1 MANKPEQNN
10 HMQTQNNQTEAHN
23 SLLKGSAWITAGSVF
38 SRILGAIYI
47 IPWISWLGAHY
58 TSANAIYSKGYNV
71 YSLLLVFSAAGIP
84 GAISKQVAH
93 YNSLNEYA
101 LGQKL
106 FKQGLKIMALFG
118 LVGALVLYVG
128 APLLSVVDF
137 KTFQI
142 DTRTIPL
149 FRSLSF
155 AILVIPVMSITR
167 GFFQG
172 YNDMAPSAISQFFEQ
187 LARVIYLL
195 GATYLIMQVQKG
207 NYVDAVTQSTFA
219 AFIGAL
225 AGILVLVIIYM
236 HRKKELDQLAL
247 QSANNLDISTSEII
261 RQIIHQAIPFI
272 ILDSGITVFQIF
284 DQYSFYPMMR
294 DFVVASRDQLDAYFA
309 VFNFNAQKLVMI
321 IVSLATALSLTV
333 IPLLAGAH
341 ARKDI
346 KGIREQINDGLE
358 LFLFVMFPAAF
369 GMSALARPL
378 YTLFYFQNDLGT
390 WVLQF
395 YSYIAV
401 FLGLF
406 TVLAAMLQG
415 LYMNRLAIIYLVVGI
430 GVKIVMQYPMIFLF
444 KVFGPLIAT
453 GLGMVTTCG
462 LMLWA
467 LYRSYHFNI
476 GRLIRRT
483 FAMVVFSV
491 IMLIGVAIVVKLFS
505 LVLNPSSRFATILPL
520 VIGVLVGVAIYGYLV
535 LKTQLADRILG
546 SRVAG
551 IRRRFGIK

>member
-1 MANKPEQNN
+1 MANRPEQTENIQN
-10 HMQTQNNQTEAHN
+10 QNNKNEAHN

-47 IPWISWLGAHY
+47 IPWITWLGSHY
-58 TSANAIYSKGYNV
+58 TSANAIFSKGYNV

-106 FKQGLKIMALFG
+106 FRQGLKIMALFG
-118 LVGALVLYVG
+118 LIGALVLYLG

-137 KTFQI
+137 KTFEI
-142 DTRTIPL
+142 DSRTIPV

-195 GATYLIMQVQKG
+195 VATYIIMQVQKG
-207 NYVDAVTQSTFA
+207 NYVNAVTHSTFA

-225 AGILVLVIIYM
+225 AGIAVLAWVYFR
-236 HRKKELDQLAL
+236 RKSQFDDLAA

-261 RQIIHQAIPFI
+261 KQIIHQAIPFI
-272 ILDSGITVFQIF
+272 ILDSGITIFQIF
-284 DQYSFYPMMR
+284 DQYSFYPMMK
-294 DFVVASRDQLDAYFA
+294 DFVIATQDQLDAYFA

-321 IVSLATALSLTV
+321 VISLATALAMTA

-341 ARKDI
+341 ARKDVQ
-346 KGIREQINDGLE
+346 GIREQINDTLE

-395 YSYIAV
+395 YSYVAI

-406 TVLAAMLQG
+406 TVLAAVLQG
-415 LYMNRLAIIYLVVGI
+415 LYMNRMAIKYLVVGI
-430 GVKIVMQYPMIFLF
+430 ITKIVLQYPMIFLF
-444 KVFGPLIAT
+444 RVFGPLVAT
-453 GLGMVTTCG
+453 CLGMAVTCA
-462 LMLWA
+462 LMLRA
-467 LYRSYHFNI
+467 LYRAYQFNI
-476 GRLIRRT
+476 GRLVRRT
-483 FAMVVFSV
+483 FAMAVFSV
-491 IMLIGVAIVVKLFS
+491 IMLVGVSLVVKVFS
-505 LVLNPSSRFATILPL
+505 LFLNGNSRFATILPL
-520 VIGVLVGVAIYGYLV
+520 TFGVLVGVAIYGYLA

-546 SRVAG
+546 TRVAR
-551 IRRRFGIK
+551 IRQRLKIK